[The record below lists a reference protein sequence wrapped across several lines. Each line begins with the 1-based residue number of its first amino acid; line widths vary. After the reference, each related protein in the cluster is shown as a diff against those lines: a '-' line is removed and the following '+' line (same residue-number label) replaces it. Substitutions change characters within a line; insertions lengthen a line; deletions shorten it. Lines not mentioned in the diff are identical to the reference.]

1 MLTGGVG
8 VSGPP
13 GVLKAVSE
21 LVACLHL
28 DEEGPFAPTRESLE
42 PAAAAL
48 RAVIA
53 PESALDPLSV
63 AVHEAAAALDDSDAA
78 LFRFVMA
85 LEDFAAGLERATV
98 QLPAA
103 RAWWLSSRLSLLTEG
118 AQKFRERSPDARW
131 DEMESL
137 LWEIPCVALSAHQL
151 RRNLAEIGGPVEGA
165 TPALLAEGAA
175 PVLQEQEGALLAELL
190 DRLLSALEARARE
203 MWMRTCPDAAS
214 ETPLDLFAY
223 GWACLLPNRPAGLS
237 GGWMLDAVRG
247 CARDAAL
254 CELPEV
260 SEYLDP
266 PERIAFYALSYLLP
280 PCPSPWVVHTAGDLE
295 RLFDAQMSRW
305 YFGRFRNKTSPLDL
319 IAAVLRAGRPLYY
332 ERPLAHVLVEHRVLS
347 SWLRPD
353 DVSGEYFAFTDCL
366 ERNFSLMLD
375 GYLLRQLAVP
385 RLKTP
390 AGWKWYLELLVDLH
404 AGRVPAEVLASRQR
418 FLAAR
423 GGRSPLRMLAAL
435 GESHE
440 RIQ

>member
-1 MLTGGVG
+1 VLNGG
-8 VSGPP
+8 
-13 GVLKAVSE
+13 LLEAVSE
-21 LVACLHL
+21 LVARLRL
-28 DEEGPFAPTRESLE
+28 DEEGPFAPTRESLQ

-48 RAVIA
+48 CAVIA
-53 PESALDPLSV
+53 PESALAPLAA
-63 AVHEAAAALDDSDAA
+63 AVHEAAGSLDDSDDV
-78 LFRFVMA
+78 LFRFVMT
-85 LEDFAAGLERATV
+85 LESFAARLARDTV
-98 QLPAA
+98 ELPAA

-118 AQKFRERSPDARW
+118 ARKFRERSPDARW

-137 LWEIPCVALSAHQL
+137 LWEIPCVALAADQL
-151 RRNLAEIGGPVEGA
+151 RRELVEIGGPAEGA
-165 TPALLAEGAA
+165 TPALLAEEAT
-175 PVLQEQEGALLAELL
+175 PFLQEHEDALLAELL
-190 DRLLSALEARARE
+190 DRLLFALEARARE

-237 GGWMLDAVRG
+237 GVWMLDAVQG
-247 CARDAAL
+247 CARDADL

-260 SEYLDP
+260 AEYLDP
-266 PERIAFYALSYLLP
+266 PERIAYYALSYLLP
-280 PCPSPWVVHTAGDLE
+280 PCPDPWVLHTAGDLE

-305 YFGRFRNKTSPLDL
+305 YFARFRNRPSPLDL
-319 IAAVLRAGRPLYY
+319 IASVLRAGRPLYY
-332 ERPLAHVLVEHRVLS
+332 ERPLAHVLVEHRVLA

-353 DVSGEYFAFTDCL
+353 DVSGEFFAFTDCL

-390 AGWKWYLELLVDLH
+390 AGWKWYLESLVDLH
-404 AGRVPAEVLASRQR
+404 AGRVPGEVLASRKR